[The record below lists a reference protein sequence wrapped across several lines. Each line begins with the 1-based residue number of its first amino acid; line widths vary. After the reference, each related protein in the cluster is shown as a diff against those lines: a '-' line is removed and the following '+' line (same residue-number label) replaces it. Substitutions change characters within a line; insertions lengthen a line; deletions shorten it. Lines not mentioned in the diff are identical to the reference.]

1 MTSSRAHSESDVAH
15 TAPRAVLL
23 HVLRGTLALSA
34 LIFTCTYL
42 GCAALRVS
50 YPWEVEWMEGG
61 MIVHAARVLR
71 GLPIYAQPSLEF
83 IAYFYTPL
91 YAYVLAALSYVTGG
105 LSFALGRGVSIAA
118 SLATMGM
125 LLYAARR
132 ERGWL
137 AGVLAVGLYAA
148 MFRVSG
154 AFYDLARV
162 DSLSLALLLAA
173 GLVAHYKPTLRG
185 SVLAAA
191 LSVLAIFA
199 KQTSAVVCV
208 FIGCALLLRNLRNSR
223 VGLAYAAVGGV
234 LSLLGALY
242 FEHSSQG
249 WFSFYIWRGHQGHA
263 FQTRGVLLSYWRDLV
278 CLSPFV
284 LLVPTLG
291 ASYGRF
297 TRWLAVPLALFWMF
311 AWGDRVQLW
320 SARLNEHYSA
330 LWYASSRAALIA
342 TPLCLALLLGAA
354 RWLTRGQGLRAPDSF
369 FLWLWAGGAIASAL
383 NYATQ
388 WAYSNCFMPVAVFAS
403 LYSALTLAELLQLRC
418 ADSVRGTAAAA
429 LCACAM
435 LSQLFALSYDPRD
448 QVPSAEDRAAVRDV
462 LAKLDTLA
470 APVLMPAH
478 PLYGYLRDGTICAH
492 SMGFRDVSQAGG
504 VQDVEARLASGEF
517 RSVVIDTNGRRPGAL
532 KHHYQRVD
540 KLEFKGRALY
550 PMTGYKVRPEYVFV
564 YTSK

>member
-1 MTSSRAHSESDVAH
+1 
-15 TAPRAVLL
+15 
-23 HVLRGTLALSA
+23 
-34 LIFTCTYL
+34 
-42 GCAALRVS
+42 
-50 YPWEVEWMEGG
+50 MEGG
-61 MIVHAARVLR
+61 MIVHAARVVR
-71 GLPIYAQPSLEF
+71 GLPIYAQPSLDF

-125 LLYAARR
+125 LFYAARR
-132 ERGWL
+132 ERGVL

-148 MFRVSG
+148 MFRIAG

-173 GLVAHYKPTLRG
+173 GLAAHYQPTLRG
-185 SVLAAA
+185 SVLAAV
-191 LSVLAIFA
+191 LSVLAIFT

-208 FIGCALLLRNLRNSR
+208 CIGVALLLRNLRH
-223 VGLAYAAVGGV
+223 GLAYAAIGGV
-234 LSLLGALY
+234 LSLLVVLY
-242 FEHSSQG
+242 FERTSDG
-249 WFSFYIWRGHQGHA
+249 WFSFYIWRGHQGHG
-263 FQTRGVLLSYWRDLV
+263 FHRRGVLLSYWRDLM

-297 TRWLAVPLALFWMF
+297 TRWLALPLVLFWMLAF
-311 AWGDRVQLW
+311 ADRVQLW

-330 LWYASSRAALIA
+330 LWFASSRAALLVPA
-342 TPLCLALLLGAA
+342 LCLALPLGAA
-354 RWLTRGQGLRAPDSF
+354 RWLTRAQCLRAPDSF

-403 LYSALTLAELLQLRC
+403 LYSAMVVAELLQLRLNS
-418 ADSVRGTAAAA
+418 SVRGTAAAA

-435 LSQLFALSYDPRD
+435 LSQLLALSYDPRA

-462 LAKLDTLA
+462 LSKLDTLS
-470 APVLMPAH
+470 APLLMPAH

-492 SMGFRDVSQAGG
+492 SMGFRDVALAGG
-504 VQDVEARLASGEF
+504 VPGVEARIASGEF
-517 RSVVIDTNGRRPGAL
+517 RTVVIDTNGRHPTAL
-532 KHHYQRVD
+532 KHHYKRVE
-540 KLEFKGRALY
+540 KFELKGRALY
-550 PMTGYKVRPEYVFV
+550 PFTGHKVRPESVFV
-564 YTSK
+564 YAKQ